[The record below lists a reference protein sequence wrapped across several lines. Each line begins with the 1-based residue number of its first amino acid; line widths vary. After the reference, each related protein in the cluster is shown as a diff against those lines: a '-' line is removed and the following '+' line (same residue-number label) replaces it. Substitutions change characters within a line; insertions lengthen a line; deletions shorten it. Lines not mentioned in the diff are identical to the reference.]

1 MMWPRPSSIPENKNA
16 LSQPRHT
23 EVLRGRLRRPAE
35 NMSMHEDALE
45 KVQLRE
51 NTLTVDD
58 YLKLRA
64 RVGWKKLS
72 RTQAEKALKNS
83 LLVVGA
89 YLADQP
95 IGMGRLVGDGS
106 VICYVQDLVIPPQA
120 QGYGVGSVILSHL
133 MRYADS
139 LREPGT
145 ELMLDLMCAKGRES
159 FYEAHGFLSRPTE
172 KLGPG
177 MIMYLTDEGMSRE

>member
-1 MMWPRPSSIPENKNA
+1 MN
-16 LSQPRHT
+16 T
-23 EVLRGRLRRPAE
+23 
-35 NMSMHEDALE
+35 HEDALE
-45 KVQLRE
+45 IVELRE
-51 NTLTVDD
+51 NTITVDD
-58 YLKLRA
+58 YLKLRE

-72 RTQAEKALKNS
+72 RTQAGKALENS

-120 QGYGVGSVILSHL
+120 QGYGVGSVILSYL
-133 MRYADS
+133 MKYAES

-159 FYEAHGFLSRPTE
+159 FYEAHGFISRPTDS
-172 KLGPG
+172 LGPG
-177 MIMYLTDEGMSRE
+177 MIMYLTDKKKLDSST